1 VGEAL
6 RKMFTLAVEWEW
18 RADNPAQG
26 FHRRLEHARER
37 FLIVAMKR
45 IASNTSRTR
54 VVRGLP
60 VVLCAG
66 SRGWIIAHSASVK
79 SLAYLSPARSC

>member
-1 VGEAL
+1 VTRIHANRVGEAL

-37 FLIVAMKR
+37 SLIVAM
-45 IASNTSRTR
+45 
-54 VVRGLP
+54 
-60 VVLCAG
+60 
-66 SRGWIIAHSASVK
+66 
-79 SLAYLSPARSC
+79 